1 MHTPFE
7 HVSSGEQLV
16 PAAHTVQPLAP
27 VTQIWVERDEPA
39 TQRVV
44 FFVHAFVH
52 EATQLP
58 VVALHVSSGE
68 HAVVASHL

>member
-16 PAAHTVQPLAP
+16 PAAHTVQPLEP
-27 VTQIWVERDEPA
+27 VTHFWVEREAPA
-39 TQRVV
+39 TQRVA
-44 FFVHAFVH
+44 FFVQAFVH
-52 EATQLP
+52 EAMQLP
-58 VVALHVSSGE
+58 LLDEHTSSGE